1 MVEEIMVFGPEPAC
15 VKCKKT
21 TEVAQQVAG
30 MLGINMAKYDVLSE
44 EADTYGIMLTP
55 AVVFK
60 GEVLV
65 SGKVPTFDSLKEMV
79 EERM

>member
-1 MVEEIMVFGPEPAC
+1 M
-15 VKCKKT
+15 
-21 TEVAQQVAG
+21 
-30 MLGINMAKYDVLSE
+30 LSE
-44 EADTYGIMLTP
+44 DADKYGIMLTP

-60 GEVLV
+60 GEVLI

>member
-1 MVEEIMVFGPEPAC
+1 MVFGPEPGC

-21 TEVAQQVAG
+21 ADVAQQVAG
-30 MLGINMAKYDVLSE
+30 TLGINMAKYDVLSE